1 MWFLSFLFSFK
12 NFVPVKVKNRVRVR
26 VSSRVRLRLGLGS
39 GPELGSGF
47 RVRLCDV
54 PTTLLLYNCVFAYV
68 NDKFTYFFVCALL
81 FGFLMIEPLLR

>member
-1 MWFLSFLFSFK
+1 MT
-12 NFVPVKVKNRVRVR
+12 
-26 VSSRVRLRLGLGS
+26 SSCDDVVVARRPTVVVVVAVAVLTAAD
-39 GPELGSGF
+39 
-47 RVRLCDV
+47 CDV

>member
-1 MWFLSFLFSFK
+1 MNRIGKSGSLIRSVWLFHVTRSMAHVTQTVILK
-12 NFVPVKVKNRVRVR
+12 
-26 VSSRVRLRLGLGS
+26 RLYL
-39 GPELGSGF
+39 EH
-47 RVRLCDV
+47 CDV

>member
-1 MWFLSFLFSFK
+1 MILSQANPL
-12 NFVPVKVKNRVRVR
+12 PRPIALT
-26 VSSRVRLRLGLGS
+26 LRQLGLG
-39 GPELGSGF
+39 
-47 RVRLCDV
+47 LCDV

>member
-1 MWFLSFLFSFK
+1 MTGTPCFDTPS
-12 NFVPVKVKNRVRVR
+12 
-26 VSSRVRLRLGLGS
+26 
-39 GPELGSGF
+39 
-47 RVRLCDV
+47 CDV